1 MGFLFTLSCLLLLA
15 FRCAQSARLVTRASK
30 LIKTHSAQFK
40 PRQTSREPDKLSS
53 GDPQPSSAAPP
64 ASPRAPS
71 WDATLPPPP
80 ALPGGWPGPWGC
92 HPSPRL
98 GRGHLTSW
106 GRPPPREPRLRPPAR
121 RAPPTA
127 PNSAGDSAA
136 SSPRAHRR
144 VRRLPDWRR
153 VEKGKEARRQRPGA
167 GASGAARVQTPG
179 APPA

>member
-1 MGFLFTLSCLLLLA
+1 MGFLFTLSCLLFLA
-15 FRCAQSARLVTRASK
+15 FRSAQTARLVTRASK

-53 GDPQPSSAAPP
+53 GDPPAQLPRPARQPARPTLGCHAPST
-64 ASPRAPS
+64 ARAPRRV
-71 WDATLPPPP
+71 ARALGLP
-80 ALPGGWPGPWGC
+80 
-92 HPSPRL
+92 STRL
-98 GRGHLTSW
+98 GRGRLTSW
-106 GRPPPREPRLRPPAR
+106 GRPPPREPSLRPPAR
-121 RAPPTA
+121 RALPAA
-127 PNSAGDSAA
+127 PNSAGGSAA
-136 SSPRAHRR
+136 SSPRSHRR